1 MPLLDG
7 DEKVKNRKRLK
18 TSTPNRLLT
27 RLPVL
32 LAQIKAG
39 NNSHK
44 LKKKTKKKTDKYCIF
59 CINTIK
65 SPKKIT
71 TIQSSHY
78 KNGSAY

>member
-39 NNSHK
+39 NNLHK
-44 LKKKTKKKTDKYCIF
+44 LKKKKTKKKQ
-59 CINTIK
+59 
-65 SPKKIT
+65 KK
-71 TIQSSHY
+71 
-78 KNGSAY
+78 

>member
-18 TSTPNRLLT
+18 TSTPNRFLT

-32 LAQIKAG
+32 LAQMKAG

-44 LKKKTKKKTDKYCIF
+44 LKKNPKKPPDKYCIF

-71 TIQSSHY
+71 TIQSIHY

>member
-39 NNSHK
+39 NNLHK
-44 LKKKTKKKTDKYCIF
+44 LKKKNKKKTKE
-59 CINTIK
+59 INIVSFVST
-65 SPKKIT
+65 
-71 TIQSSHY
+71 Q
-78 KNGSAY
+78 

>member
-44 LKKKTKKKTDKYCIF
+44 LKKKNKNKKATDKYCIF
-59 CINTIK
+59 YINKIK
-65 SPKKIT
+65 SPKKMT
-71 TIQSSHY
+71 TIQ
-78 KNGSAY
+78 

>member
-44 LKKKTKKKTDKYCIF
+44 LKKNKNKKTTDKYCIF
-59 CINTIK
+59 YINTIK
-65 SPKKIT
+65 SPKKMT
-71 TIQSSHY
+71 TIQ
-78 KNGSAY
+78 